1 MYNEN
6 SNCVPTC
13 DSVRESPK
21 QPLSDLLARLNDL
34 SESNLSLAI
43 GIRNLLYGN
52 ALANEDSSK
61 PIICMEDSIKNAM
74 ALVMNTNE
82 ILVDIRNRL

>member
-13 DSVRESPK
+13 DSVREPSK
-21 QPLSDLLARLNDL
+21 QPLSDLLSKLNSL

-43 GIRNLLYGN
+43 GIRNNLYGN
-52 ALANEDSSK
+52 ALANEDPST
-61 PIICMEDSIKNAM
+61 PITCMEDSIKNAM
-74 ALVMNTNE
+74 ALVMHTND
-82 ILVDIRNRL
+82 ILVGICDRL

>member
-13 DSVRESPK
+13 DGVRESSK
-21 QPLSDLLARLNDL
+21 QPLSDLLAKLNSL
-34 SESNLSLAI
+34 NESNLSLAL
-43 GIRNLLYGN
+43 GIRNNLYGN
-52 ALANEDSSK
+52 ALANEDPSM
-61 PIICMEDSIKNAM
+61 PITCMEDSIKNAI

-82 ILVDIRNRL
+82 ILVDIRDRL

>member
-21 QPLSDLLARLNDL
+21 QPLSDLLAKLNDL
-34 SESNLSLAI
+34 SESNLSLAL

-52 ALANEDSSK
+52 ALANEDSST
-61 PIICMEDSIKNAM
+61 PITCMEDSIKNAM
-74 ALVMNTNE
+74 ELAMDTHE
-82 ILVDIRNRL
+82 ILVGIRERL

>member
-13 DSVRESPK
+13 DSVQESPK
-21 QPLSDLLARLNDL
+21 QPLSDLLAELNSL

-43 GIRNLLYGN
+43 GIRNDLYGN
-52 ALANEDSSK
+52 ALADEDSPM
-61 PIICMEDSIKNAM
+61 PITCMEDSIKNAM
-74 ALVMNTNE
+74 KLAMDTNE
-82 ILVDIRNRL
+82 ILVGIRKRL